1 MKTRPF
7 KLLENVLH
15 HDSGLQCTHGRRRS
29 KCTFDCV
36 RRVCVMSWMGNR
48 EYHLTCKAKIWQREG
63 VRLAIVFVA
72 KLAAVAAA
80 GRMTEGGF
88 SCCRHPLLPRHHHP
102 AYRQST
108 AVKMR
113 TELVNTTNFDPS
125 TTNLRFITGF
135 EWSINNKQKI
145 TQLSNNHLTE
155 GNTDN
160 KQSTQ

>member
-1 MKTRPF
+1 MPTITHSREDSTMKTRPF

-108 AVKMR
+108 GSGC
-113 TELVNTTNFDPS
+113 PS
-125 TTNLRFITGF
+125 TAAWWAYCLCMNLH
-135 EWSINNKQKI
+135 WVCPAQLWHHQKPA
-145 TQLSNNHLTE
+145 
-155 GNTDN
+155 
-160 KQSTQ
+160 